1 MADVT
6 NPTPVCY
13 RWKHVKDE
21 VWKYGAQPQHLVP
34 PRGKTLL
41 GYYMIEPLY
50 SEAQL
55 TPQPSVEVLILDGA
69 VWIDTGPYAF
79 KLAYDAGDD
88 GPEALEWYAARV
100 RFALGAKPKRPCT
113 CSPDDYP
120 PIPCAEK
127 YALSECKAAGR
138 ISEDAY
144 RQLMKHAHRLAMD
157 GHSELAQHLRDAIY
171 GRGPWESGN
180 ETT

>member
-1 MADVT
+1 MMTDVT

-21 VWKYGAQPQHLVP
+21 VWRYGTQPHP
-34 PRGKTLL
+34 IPGRGKLS
-41 GYYMIEPLY
+41 GHYQIELLY

-55 TPQPSVEVLILDGA
+55 TPQSGIDVVILDDA

-113 CSPDDYP
+113 CSPDDNP
-120 PIPCAEK
+120 PTPCAEK
-127 YALSECKAAGR
+127 YALSECEAAGR
-138 ISEDAY
+138 ISENDIGDEA
-144 RQLMKHAHRLAMD
+144 
-157 GHSELAQHLRDAIY
+157 
-171 GRGPWESGN
+171 
-180 ETT
+180 